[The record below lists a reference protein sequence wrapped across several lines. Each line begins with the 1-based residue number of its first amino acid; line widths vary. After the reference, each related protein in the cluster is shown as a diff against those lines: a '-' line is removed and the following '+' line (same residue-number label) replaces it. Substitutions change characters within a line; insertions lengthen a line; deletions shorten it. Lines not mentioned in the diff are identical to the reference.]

1 MKVWLKVAVSV
12 TLLTIILIILP
23 WSDVWASLSRLST
36 GVWLGVLAG
45 FLAGHLVGVFKWRL
59 FVNAGRAAL
68 KPVDA
73 TLCYSAGLFANLC
86 LPTIV
91 GGDVLRAALAGRL
104 SRRTEA
110 AIWGGVMDRI
120 TDISALAVLITIGG
134 IASRGS
140 LPGWG
145 STVLTVLVV
154 VGIAGT
160 LIFLPLI
167 LRRPLN
173 RWPARFRRP
182 IGRSLVA
189 LRRLIRRPAIG
200 ATGFVMSLT
209 IQGGF
214 VLLNAWLGRAIGIEL
229 PLAVWFFAWPL
240 AKIAGLI
247 PISLGG
253 LAVREAS
260 LAAILLPFGVPAARA
275 VVCSLLWQTVL
286 IVGGLAGGLV
296 WLVLSRRRRD
306 SNGELKGIT
315 PSVAISGQAHG

>member
-12 TLLTIILIILP
+12 TLLTVILIILP
-23 WSDVWASLSRLST
+23 WSDVWASLSRLSP
-36 GVWLGVLAG
+36 GVWLGVLGG
-45 FLAGHLVGVFKWRL
+45 FVAGHLLGVFKWRL
-59 FVNAGRAAL
+59 YVNAGRAAL
-68 KPVDA
+68 GPADA
-73 TLCYSAGLFANLC
+73 ALCYSAGLFANLC

-120 TDISALAVLITIGG
+120 TDISAMAILIAIGG
-134 IASRGS
+134 IAARGS

-145 STVLTVLVV
+145 ATVITVLVV
-154 VGIAGT
+154 AGVAGI
-160 LIFLPLI
+160 LIFLPL
-167 LRRPLN
+167 LFRRPLS
-173 RWPARFRRP
+173 RWPERFRRP

-189 LRRLIRRPAIG
+189 LRRIIRHP
-200 ATGFVMSLT
+200 ATGITGFAMSLT

-214 VLLNAWLGRAIGIEL
+214 VLLNAWLGRSIGINV

-240 AKIAGLI
+240 AKFAGLI

-260 LAAILLPFGVPAARA
+260 FAAILLPFGVPAARA
-275 VVCSLLWQTVL
+275 VVASLLWQTVL
-286 IVGGLAGGLV
+286 IAGGLMGGLL
-296 WLVLSRRRRD
+296 WLVLSRRRRGR
-306 SNGELKGIT
+306 NGDVKGIT
-315 PSVAISGQAHG
+315 PAVAITGHAHG